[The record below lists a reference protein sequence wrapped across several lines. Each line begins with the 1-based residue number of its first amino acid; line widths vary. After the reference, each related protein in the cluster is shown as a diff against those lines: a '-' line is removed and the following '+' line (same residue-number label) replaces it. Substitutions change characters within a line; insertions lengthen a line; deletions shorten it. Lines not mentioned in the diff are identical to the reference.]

1 MKRNEQGFTLLEVLV
16 AMFILIVGIIA
27 VMQMLPTSLLQARMA
42 AERSVGAQIA
52 RNVLGSIRAADAESL
67 STGAIERYD
76 EFVLGDPATADVVER
91 SLLNL
96 DRVENPDKVIAGIP
110 AAVNPTHL
118 YGYQTV
124 VQPVP
129 GLEGAHLYKV
139 TFVLDYADGRSETY
153 VTYVSKL

>member
-1 MKRNEQGFTLLEVLV
+1 MRAQSQNGLTLLQGLV
-16 AMFILIVGIIA
+16 AMFILIVGMIA

-52 RNVLGSIRAADAESL
+52 RNVLGSVRAADAESIT
-67 STGAIERYD
+67 TGALERYD
-76 EFVLGDPATADVVER
+76 VTIGDDGPPGVVEY

-96 DRVENPDKVIAGIP
+96 DRVENQDKIIAAIP
-110 AAVNPTHL
+110 AAINPSHL

-124 VQPVP
+124 IQPMP
-129 GLEGAHLYKV
+129 GLGEAHLYKV

>member
-1 MKRNEQGFTLLEVLV
+1 MTHRSTDGFTLLEVLV

-52 RNVLGSIRAADAESL
+52 RNVLGSIRAADAESIT
-67 STGAIERYD
+67 TGALERYEITLD
-76 EFVLGDPATADVVER
+76 DPGTTDVVE
-91 SLLNL
+91 SALLNL
-96 DRVENPDKVIAGIP
+96 DRVQNPDKVIADIP
-110 AAVNPTHL
+110 AAVNPSHL

-124 VQPVP
+124 IQPMP
-129 GLEGAHLYKV
+129 GVDETHLYKV

>member
-1 MKRNEQGFTLLEVLV
+1 MNRTQHGFTLLEVLV
-16 AMFILIVGIIA
+16 AMFILVIGIIA

-52 RNVLGSIRAADAESL
+52 RNVLGAVRAADAESIT
-67 STGAIERYD
+67 TGALEQYDLSLAGDDPDNVIEY
-76 EFVLGDPATADVVER
+76 

-96 DRVENPDKVIAGIP
+96 DRIDRAEGLVGAPRR
-110 AAVNPTHL
+110 AVNPSHL

-124 VQPVP
+124 IQPVP
-129 GLEGAHLYKV
+129 GAEDAHLYKI
-139 TFVLDYADGRSETY
+139 TFVIDYADGRAETY